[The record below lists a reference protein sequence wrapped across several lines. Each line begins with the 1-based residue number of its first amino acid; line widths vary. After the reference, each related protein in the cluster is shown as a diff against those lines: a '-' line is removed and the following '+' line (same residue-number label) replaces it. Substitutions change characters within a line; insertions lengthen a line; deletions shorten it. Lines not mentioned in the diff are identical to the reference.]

1 MNRKVGAVFALFTAV
16 AAAGCASTPE
26 SEANNDPLEP
36 MNRAIFNANDKLDE
50 AVALPVAKAYVKVV
64 PEPVRTGVHNV
75 IANLDTPVTFA
86 NDVLQGDFSRAAE
99 SLFRFSINSTFGLAG
114 LIDVGA
120 KADVPAHTED
130 FGQTLGV
137 YGVHEGPY
145 LVLPLL
151 GPSNPRDAIGEVA
164 DIFMDPLTYMRFHGR
179 NAILISKE
187 VLTVVDE
194 RADNID
200 NIQQIK
206 DSSVDYYATTRSLYR
221 QHRNSEISN
230 GKAPTNDLPD
240 L

>member
-1 MNRKVGAVFALFTAV
+1 VGAVFALFTAV

>member
-1 MNRKVGAVFALFTAV
+1 MNRKVGVVFVLLTAI
-16 AAAGCASTPE
+16 ATAGCASTPE
-26 SEANNDPLEP
+26 SQANNDPLEP
-36 MNRAIFNANDKLDE
+36 MNRAFFNANDKLDD
-50 AVALPVAKAYVKVV
+50 AIALPVAKAYVKVV
-64 PEPVRTGVHNV
+64 PQPVRTGVHNV
-75 IANLDTPVTFA
+75 IANLDAPVTLA
-86 NDVLQGDFSRAAE
+86 NDVLQGDFDRAAQ
-99 SLFRFSINSTFGLAG
+99 SLFRFGINSTFGIGG

-120 KADVPAHTED
+120 VADVPAHTED

-151 GPSNPRDAIGEVA
+151 GPSNPRDVIGEVA

-179 NAILISKE
+179 NALLISKE

-194 RADNID
+194 RAENID
-200 NIQQIK
+200 NVKQIK
-206 DSSVDYYATTRSLYR
+206 DSAVDYYATTRSLYR

-230 GKAPTNDLPD
+230 GAAPTNDLPD